1 LIPRGL
7 SPFNMHKLRVV
18 TNHHLCSIIF
28 SCWTRTL
35 DLIAK
40 HLKTEKI
47 VYLRIDGECL
57 LSKRQRIIDRFASDK
72 SVPVLLMTTG
82 TGAFG

>member
-1 LIPRGL
+1 
-7 SPFNMHKLRVV
+7 VD
-18 TNHHLCSIIF
+18 SIIF

-40 HLKTEKI
+40 HLAAKKI
-47 VYLRIDGECL
+47 KYLRIDGECL
-57 LSKRQRIIDRFASDK
+57 LSRRQKIIDRFEEEDGRR
-72 SVPVLLMTTG
+72 VLLMTTG